1 MPVDDEFL
9 QVGMHS
15 KTEAKIFHSLKHI
28 ESTSDNIVIDNV

>member
-15 KTEAKIFHSLKHI
+15 KTEAKIFQSLKHI
-28 ESTSDNIVIDNV
+28 ESTSDNIVIDIV

>member
-28 ESTSDNIVIDNV
+28 ESTSDNIVIDIV